1 MVFGRIDAAAIMV
14 ADAPLAQRQVLTPS
28 ALANAVRSLL
38 EQGLP
43 LLWLSGELSNVL
55 RAKSGHVYFT
65 VKDAGAQIRCAMFR
79 PRALHLRFEPRDGQ
93 QVLLRGRVTL
103 YEPRGDFQLQVEHME
118 PGGLGEL
125 QRQFDEL
132 KARLDAEGL
141 FALAR
146 KRPLGAMPRRIAVIS
161 SPSGAAIRDVL
172 AVITRRFALVE
183 IDLFPSLVQGSEAP
197 AQLLR
202 ALRAADTSG
211 HYDSIL
217 LTRGGGSME
226 DLWAFNDEALVRAIA
241 ACRTPVVAA
250 IGHEIDTTLAE
261 LAADLRAATPSAA
274 AELLVPDR
282 FALARRLQ
290 QRLEQLQIS
299 QHRRLERAGQRA
311 DHAQL
316 RLRAQHPLRRLQT
329 QQQSLDKIQRRLAVL
344 GHGFS
349 VARAQRLRGL
359 RVRLDL
365 QHPAAV
371 LRQRSDRLHDL
382 HRRLQAGVVATL
394 SQNTRQL
401 AALARTLNAVSPLAT
416 LDRGYAI
423 AFDQHGRTLRSNAAL
438 QTGDPIRVRLKE
450 GEFTAN
456 VTRTHPLDGR

>member
-1 MVFGRIDAAAIMV
+1 MV
-14 ADAPLAQRQVLTPS
+14 ADTTLASRQVLTPS

-43 LLWLSGELSNVL
+43 LLWLSGELSNVV

-65 VKDAGAQIRCAMFR
+65 VKDAGAQVRCAMFR
-79 PRALHLRFEPRDGQ
+79 QRAQFLRFEPKDGQ

-103 YEPRGDFQLQVEHME
+103 YEPRGDLQLLVEHLE

-125 QRQFDEL
+125 QRRFDEL

-141 FALAR
+141 FASAR
-146 KRPLGAMPRRIAVIS
+146 KRPLAAMPRRIAVIS

-172 AVITRRFALVE
+172 AVIARRFALVE
-183 IDLFPSLVQGSEAP
+183 IDLLPSLVQGNEAP

-202 ALRAADTSG
+202 AVRAADASG
-211 HYDSIL
+211 RYDSIL
-217 LTRGGGSME
+217 LTRGGGSLE

-282 FALARRLQ
+282 YALARRLA
-290 QRLEQLQIS
+290 QRLDQLQTG

-316 RLRAQHPLRRLQT
+316 RLRALHPLRRLDVRRQT
-329 QQQSLDKIQRRLAVL
+329 LAKLRSRLDVL
-344 GHGFS
+344 GGVFS
-349 VARAQRLRGL
+349 AARAARLRGL
-359 RVRLDL
+359 GVRLDL
-365 QHPAAV
+365 VHPA
-371 LRQRSDRLHDL
+371 RSLVEARKRLQDL
-382 HRRLQAGVVATL
+382 QRRLQTGVVARL
-394 SQNTRQL
+394 SQHAHQL
-401 AALARTLNAVSPLAT
+401 TGLARTLNAVSPLAT

-423 AFDQHGRTLRSNAAL
+423 AFDSDGHVLRTPAAL
-438 QTGDPIRVRLKE
+438 GPGDLVRIRLAA
-450 GEFTAN
+450 GEFSATVRNTQAS
-456 VTRTHPLDGR
+456 DA

>member
-290 QRLEQLQIS
+290 QRLEQLQTS

-329 QQQSLDKIQRRLAVL
+329 QQQSLDRLQRRLAVL

-349 VARAQRLRGL
+349 AARAQRLRGL

-365 QHPAAV
+365 QHPAEV

>member
-1 MVFGRIDAAAIMV
+1 MV
-14 ADAPLAQRQVLTPS
+14 ADAPLANRQVLTPS
-28 ALANAVRSLL
+28 ALANAVRGLL
-38 EQGLP
+38 EQGFP

-79 PRALHLRFEPRDGQ
+79 PRALHLGFEPQDGQ

-118 PGGLGEL
+118 QGGLGAL

-141 FALAR
+141 FAQAR
-146 KRPLGAMPRRIAVIS
+146 KRALSAMPRRIAVIS

-172 AVITRRFALVE
+172 AVIARRFALVE
-183 IDLFPSLVQGSEAP
+183 LDLLPSLVQGSEAP

-202 ALRAADTSG
+202 ALRAADDSG
-211 HYDSIL
+211 RYDSIL

-282 FALARRLQ
+282 FALGRRLQ
-290 QRLEQLQIS
+290 QRLDQLQTS

-316 RLRAQHPLRRLQT
+316 RLRAQHPLRRLEA
-329 QQQSLDKIQRRLAVL
+329 QQQSLGKLHRRLAVL
-344 GHGFS
+344 GGAFQA
-349 VARAQRLRGL
+349 ARGQRLRGL

-365 QHPAAV
+365 QHPAQT
-371 LRQRSDRLHDL
+371 LRQSDERLHDL
-382 HRRLQAGVVATL
+382 HRRLHSGVIAAL
-394 SQNTRQL
+394 AQRTRQL
-401 AALARTLNAVSPLAT
+401 AALARTLNAISPLAT

-423 AFDQHGRTLRSNAAL
+423 AFDRHGHSLRSSTGLHA
-438 QTGDPIRVRLKE
+438 GDPVRIRLAE
-450 GEFTAN
+450 GEFTAT
-456 VTRTHPLDGR
+456 VISAGTIDER